1 MKTFKVPEVKVI
13 YLAPSNILT
22 LSCECD
28 DCQECEEGSND
39 CTCYD
44 PWTSDSKKGVI
55 KLN

>member
-28 DCQECEEGSND
+28 ECQECEEGSND

-44 PWTSDSKKGVI
+44 SWASDSKKGVI